1 MTLDDAADYAFTFG
15 RRSDKQ
21 HADYSIGV
29 YGIGM
34 KRAIFKLG
42 RKVSI
47 RSTFLADGKHR
58 SSFVVPIDV
67 EHWMTSDAPPWDFDI
82 DVADHLDEC
91 GVEIAI
97 DILTQDARIS
107 FDNPRFLEN
116 LRRAIARDYSLYL
129 NLGLG
134 IILNDKPIDGYPIKL
149 RQSEDFAPMRH
160 HYEISMEGLNG
171 SSDDTV
177 FVEIL
182 AGMAASPPETTEPAE
197 DTEADKRYGWYIA
210 CNGRMVLAADK
221 TTISGWGRP
230 DWPQWHYQYAGFV
243 GVVFFTAPN
252 ASWLP
257 LTTTKRSVD
266 LSSAIFL
273 KARTYMREVSKHW
286 IAYTHERKRD
296 LAKAKEIEDQAVE
309 VTLRN
314 VARRPQVGL
323 PTIAK
328 GSTEPQANVN
338 YRVPVSRMKR
348 LASELGSIQLSYRDV
363 V

>member
-1 MTLDDAADYAFTFG
+1 
-15 RRSDKQ
+15 
-21 HADYSIGV
+21 
-29 YGIGM
+29 
-34 KRAIFKLG
+34 
-42 RKVSI
+42 
-47 RSTFLADGKHR
+47 
-58 SSFVVPIDV
+58 
-67 EHWMTSDAPPWDFDI
+67 MTSDAPPWNFDI

-91 GVEIAI
+91 GVAIAI
-97 DILTQDARIS
+97 DGLTQDARIS

-160 HYEISMEGLNG
+160 RYEISMEGLNG

-243 GVVFFTAPN
+243 GVVPSFTALHRC
-252 ASWLP
+252 W
-257 LTTTKRSVD
+257 D
-266 LSSAIFL
+266 
-273 KARTYMREVSKHW
+273 
-286 IAYTHERKRD
+286 
-296 LAKAKEIEDQAVE
+296 
-309 VTLRN
+309 
-314 VARRPQVGL
+314 
-323 PTIAK
+323 
-328 GSTEPQANVN
+328 
-338 YRVPVSRMKR
+338 
-348 LASELGSIQLSYRDV
+348 
-363 V
+363 